1 MKKISLLFFLFIL
14 SNSFGQI
21 NLTNGL
27 VGYFP
32 LNNSTVDLSPL
43 NLNGIGYFIQ
53 PTNGVLGHSNNAYFF
68 NGNNSHI
75 DYGTSNRGVNHTVT
89 ISAWF
94 KTTSHNYEWIVG
106 QYDWH
111 QDSGYHVAIQNDR
124 LFLGGR
130 NGTGNYIRVDSNVD
144 VVDGKWHHVLAE
156 INNNTWSIWVDCQF
170 YNSVS
175 SVYYPDITPSNT
187 NLSVGYYPVGDN
199 GYHCYYNGSI
209 DEVRIYNRVLT
220 TDEKNFLCQ
229 IETANSDEIADIA
242 DIRIYPNPVRQTLHI
257 DLKTNEMINI
267 QVFDMTGEL
276 VIKSEFSNSKKELN
290 VQSLKKG
297 TYLLQLSNEKEVYNY
312 LFIKE

>member
-1 MKKISLLFFLFIL
+1 MFFIL

-32 LNNSTVDLSPL
+32 LNNSTVDLSQL
-43 NLNGIGYFIQ
+43 HQNGIGFFIQ
-53 PTNGVLGHSNNAYFF
+53 PTNGVLGHPNNAYFF

-75 DYGTSNRGVNHTVT
+75 DYGTSNRGVNYIVT

-106 QYDWH
+106 QYDWQ
-111 QDSGYHVAIQNDR
+111 QDSGYHVAVQNDR
-124 LFLGGR
+124 LFLAGR
-130 NGTGNYIRVDSNVD
+130 NGTGNYIRVDSNVN

-170 YNSVS
+170 YNTVS
-175 SVYYPDITPSNT
+175 SVYNPDITPN
-187 NLSVGYYPVGDN
+187 NIDLSVGYYPVGDN
-199 GYHCYYNGSI
+199 GYHCYFNGSI

-220 TDEKNFLCQ
+220 TDEKDFLCQ
-229 IETANSDEIADIA
+229 IETANLNEIAGKEYLK
-242 DIRIYPNPVRQTLHI
+242 IYPNPVNQTLHI
-257 DLKTNEMINI
+257 ELKTNKITSLK
-267 QVFDMTGEL
+267 VFDITGKL
-276 VIKSEFSNSKKELN
+276 VLKSGFSGSKKELN
-290 VQSLKKG
+290 VQTLKKG
-297 TYLLQLSNEKEVYNY
+297 TYLLQLSNENEVYNH